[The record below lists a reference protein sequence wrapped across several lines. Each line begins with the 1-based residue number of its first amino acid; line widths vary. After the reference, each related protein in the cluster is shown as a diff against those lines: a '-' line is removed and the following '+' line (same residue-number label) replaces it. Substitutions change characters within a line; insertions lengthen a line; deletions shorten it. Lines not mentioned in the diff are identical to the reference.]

1 MEELRVAVSYRVHS
15 TYRATWPSSSF
26 IHICW
31 KKKSPNKETVR
42 IASKRKSLKLSI
54 AASASLIKPQC
65 SNISVFCTDRE
76 AANTG
81 QVAVLAATKWN
92 DNALVD
98 HQMNSSL
105 CQHAWTYG
113 NADTS
118 ALVDIKS
125 SQGLHKCAVQ
135 CWTAPPFCTNYL
147 KLACW
152 YFARIGTTS
161 ISNQSEMTWWKSIE
175 FTPMLI
181 CMISSWFSG
190 ESIWLRVD
198 QGDKRSFVSVPE
210 LVELPRK

>member
-1 MEELRVAVSYRVHS
+1 ML
-15 TYRATWPSSSF
+15 PLG
-26 IHICW
+26 
-31 KKKSPNKETVR
+31 
-42 IASKRKSLKLSI
+42 KSLELSI

-76 AANTG
+76 EANIG

-92 DNALVD
+92 ENALVD
-98 HQMNSSL
+98 HQMNSSM
-105 CQHAWTYG
+105 CQHACTYG
-113 NADTS
+113 TADTS
-118 ALVDIKS
+118 TLVDIKS

-181 CMISSWFSG
+181 CMMPSWFSG
-190 ESIWLRVD
+190 ERIWLRVD

-210 LVELPRK
+210 FVELPRK